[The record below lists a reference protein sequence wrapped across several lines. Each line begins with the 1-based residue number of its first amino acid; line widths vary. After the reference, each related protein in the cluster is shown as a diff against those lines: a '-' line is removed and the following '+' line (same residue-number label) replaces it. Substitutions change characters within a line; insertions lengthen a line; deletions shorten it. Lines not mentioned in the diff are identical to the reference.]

1 MAIKRSESGLI
12 SLFFVSFGRH
22 SPDDIFDKLVVIRWP
37 SLSAEGGRRELLE
50 HAGALLCVK

>member
-1 MAIKRSESGLI
+1 MAMKRSESGLI

-22 SPDDIFDKLVVIRWP
+22 SPGDIFDKLVVIRWP
-37 SLSAEGGRRELLE
+37 SVPAEGGCREMLE